1 MIQLFR
7 GKYFLKILFIFCT
20 SVVSLTLCLSL
31 TLYLIS
37 DAHLERQKIE
47 SNLEVVGQIKERIEN
62 ELDFIQSGI
71 SETIVNRDVIQALYN
86 KQLEND
92 YEKIVPLNQK
102 LINTTLILK
111 NVYSADLYLPS
122 SQLLISS
129 INGATSFNNLS
140 TQKKELYQTV
150 QALRKPYWNF
160 NSPSTSTNVISFF
173 QPLPVGSNFPQGYF
187 SIHIHDALLL
197 TILDNASLSKAGDYY
212 VMRRNERIMLHKD
225 KEKVGMASQLPS
237 EFTTRILT
245 GSEVGYYKH
254 PTEDK
259 LLFYGRISDNDW
271 VIVYEIPESTLQAGN
286 SLGFNMVSATGM
298 GLVLAIAITLICTTY
313 LYSPLHR
320 RLEALTKPTNS
331 LIYNEWTL
339 LDSVSQGEKER
350 IVELSTKVKEHQE
363 QLLDAFLVRSLLGTQ
378 DLFHHN
384 RESALFKHLQD
395 KYPAVLVIEVEKYKG
410 SEQKGNQFIMDMK
423 RICRDA
429 SKQYDVKAVCVPIHD
444 SQQFAV
450 ILPFKKILTD
460 PEKHDIILSLAEKI
474 QQSIQK
480 ELLLQISI
488 GIGTLQE
495 RFTDLRSSYLE
506 AMEAL
511 QLRLVKGNNRVISF
525 EELRYTDPLQYPY
538 SIEGKIIKALK
549 NDHEQAYIDHFD
561 QFVDHLKDQNCN
573 PESIYHAFSMLY
585 SSLYRALDEHNA
597 VDNFTLDQFY
607 PVLHQKKSLRELKKW
622 FKSEIL
628 LEFLEKAE
636 QLSENRSGQ
645 KIQKVMDYLQDHVTE
660 AHTLTS
666 VSDYFDLNASYL
678 SRLFKQS
685 TGKSFVQYLTELK
698 IQVAKQLLTESNLSV
713 SEIAAHVGY
722 TERTFSRAFKKIT
735 NTTPANYRLKH
746 K

>member
-37 DAHLERQKIE
+37 DTHLERQKIE

-245 GSEVGYYKH
+245 GSEVGYYEH

-298 GLVLAIAITLICTTY
+298 GLVLAIAIALICTTY

-363 QLLDAFLVRSLLGTQ
+363 HLLDAFLVRSILGTQ

-444 SQQFAV
+444 SQQFTV

-460 PEKHDIILSLAEKI
+460 PEKHDIIFSLAEKI

-480 ELLLQISI
+480 ELQLQISI

-698 IQVAKQLLTESNLSV
+698 IQVAKQLLTETNLSV